1 MTAKPAPR
9 YRIRRLRDGW
19 LVEES
24 ITIDYVN
31 VYWFVVNS
39 FLTRK
44 LAQDWIREQK

>member
-19 LVEES
+19 VVERS
-24 ITIDYVN
+24 VTD
-31 VYWFVVNS
+31 VYGYTVRFVAHVS
-39 FLTRK
+39 LTRK